1 LQRSDPDAG
10 LAPLVHDVRMAPKK
24 AAADAEP
31 DPDRLIRQKAGSYRT
46 EDGRFEV
53 EQADVGWFVVDTE
66 QANELGLPLTLGP
79 FATLKAVSEA
89 LPGAR
94 KVQPLPRRPA
104 RAASAAKAART
115 PAGATAK
122 AQPPPPKSWIDALP
136 EGDARDVRALIRAL
150 EREGLTDAEQL
161 ARRDREG
168 LGPEVATR
176 LIELRLDALV
186 EDLPAD
192 ARKAAREF
200 IRRVAEVISAEGGRS
215 RGPLPGWA
223 LVEIADDGEPP
234 NRRIII
240 R

>member
-1 LQRSDPDAG
+1 M
-10 LAPLVHDVRMAPKK
+10 LVHDVCMAPKK
-24 AAADAEP
+24 AAAEAEP

-66 QANELGLPLTLGP
+66 ETNELGLPLTQGP
-79 FATLKAVSEA
+79 FATLKAVSDA

-94 KVQPLPRRPA
+94 KVKPMPKRPA
-104 RAASAAKAART
+104 PTAKPAKAAGQR
-115 PAGATAK
+115 ARARAK
-122 AQPPPPKSWIDALP
+122 PDRPPPPKSWIDALP
-136 EGDARDVRALIRAL
+136 EDEARNVRALIGAL
-150 EREGLTDAEQL
+150 EREGLSDAEQL

-176 LIELRLDALV
+176 LIERRLDALV

-192 ARKAAREF
+192 ARKPAREF
-200 IRRVAEVISAEGGRS
+200 IRRVAEVLSAEGS
-215 RGPLPGWA
+215 RVRAPLPGWA
-223 LVEIADDGEPP
+223 LVEISDDGQPP